1 MLAELAGLSEEQIQA
16 WADAELD
23 EDTADRM
30 IENVIGRYSLPI
42 GVATNFI
49 IDGIMMSEIWWML
62 LRQYRSS
69 DDWTNSGG
77 RMRKS

>member
-1 MLAELAGLSEEQIQA
+1 MPVDNSRLVDSTTINSRTSHARRTGLSDEQVQA

-23 EDTADRM
+23 EGTADRM

-49 IDGIMMSEIWWML
+49 IDGVTM
-62 LRQYRSS
+62 
-69 DDWTNSGG
+69 
-77 RMRKS
+77 

>member
-1 MLAELAGLSEEQIQA
+1 MPIDHSRLSGFYKLSVPERRAMLAELAGLSEEQVQA

-23 EDTADRM
+23 EGTADRM

-49 IDGIMMSEIWWML
+49 IDG
-62 LRQYRSS
+62 
-69 DDWTNSGG
+69 
-77 RMRKS
+77 

>member
-1 MLAELAGLSEEQIQA
+1 MLAELAGLSDEQVQA

-23 EDTADRM
+23 EGTADRM

-49 IDGIMMSEIWWML
+49 IDG
-62 LRQYRSS
+62 
-69 DDWTNSGG
+69 DH
-77 RMRKS
+77 

>member
-30 IENVIGRYSLPI
+30 IECTPSKPRLRP
-42 GVATNFI
+42 VA
-49 IDGIMMSEIWWML
+49 
-62 LRQYRSS
+62 
-69 DDWTNSGG
+69 NSQGT
-77 RMRKS
+77 R

>member
-1 MLAELAGLSEEQIQA
+1 MLAELAGLSDEQVQA

-23 EDTADRM
+23 EGTADRM

-49 IDGIMMSEIWWML
+49 IDGEHYVICL
-62 LRQYRSS
+62 LYTSPSPRDR
-69 DDWTNSGG
+69 G
-77 RMRKS
+77 